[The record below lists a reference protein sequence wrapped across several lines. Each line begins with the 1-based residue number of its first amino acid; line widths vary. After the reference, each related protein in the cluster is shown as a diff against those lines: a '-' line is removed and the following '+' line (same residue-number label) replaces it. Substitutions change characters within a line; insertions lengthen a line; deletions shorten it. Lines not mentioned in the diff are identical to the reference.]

1 MEETN
6 EVVELTYIP
15 RYVKQVA
22 DYLHGDTL
30 DHEAFNQ
37 LLNVNSTQGDYNTEV
52 LNTLFNGEDAVYKIK
67 YVDNKFTEL
76 DETIS
81 EITGDV
87 GDIKDVLEEMGDAF
101 DTIDKTFAA
110 IEDGTQTVG
119 HAQVADNLFGLI
131 ESGPN
136 RYYGTDANS
145 NTGFFPVP
153 EVIYCEDISSA
164 VDFSGI
170 TITPAP
176 NSVTEAMLT
185 SDVQTKLNRQAGV
198 TDYEYLTSKPKI
210 NNVELT
216 GNVSIEDLGIQ
227 EAGDFV
233 TNTSLTNTLS
243 DYVTTTDLDTT
254 LNDYVTTEDVNDQID
269 DVNDSIDDVSAVANS
284 AAVVK
289 VGTFIGTPKT
299 GDLLITF

>member
-52 LNTLFNGEDAVYKIK
+52 LDTLFNKEDSTYKIK
-67 YVDNKFTEL
+67 YVDKKFTEL

-81 EITGDV
+81 GITDNV
-87 GDIKDVLEEMGDAF
+87 NDILQSLEGIGDAF
-101 DTIDKTFAA
+101 DTIDDTFAA
-110 IEDGTQTVG
+110 IEDGTQVVG
-119 HAQVADNLFGLI
+119 HAQVADNLYGLI
-131 ESGPN
+131 ASGPN

-153 EVIYCEDISSA
+153 ELIYCEDISSA

-176 NSVTEAMLT
+176 ESVTEKMLDP
-185 SDVQTKLNRQAGV
+185 DVQTKLNRQQGV
-198 TDYEYLTSKPKI
+198 TDYDYLTSRPSI
-210 NNVELT
+210 NHVLLT
-216 GNVSIEDLGIQ
+216 GDVSIEDLGIQ

-233 TNTSLTNTLS
+233 TNTALSNVLS
-243 DYVTTTDLDTT
+243 DYVTNTALGTVLDSYATTTDVS
-254 LNDYVTTEDVNDQID
+254 NQID
-269 DVNDSIDDVSAVANS
+269 DVNDSIDSVSDVANS
-284 AAVVK
+284 AAVIK
-289 VGTFIGTPKT
+289 VNTFTGTPKT